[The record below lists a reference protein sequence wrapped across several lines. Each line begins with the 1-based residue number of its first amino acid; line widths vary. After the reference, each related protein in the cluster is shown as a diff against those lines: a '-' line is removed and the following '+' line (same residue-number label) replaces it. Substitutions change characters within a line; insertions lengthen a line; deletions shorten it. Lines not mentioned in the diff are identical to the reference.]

1 MQLLGGQDLGGD
13 GAKDRAHSLTVSED
27 VGAEATE
34 AGDFVGEVCIVP
46 PVVLLA
52 VHLGHDLADQAF
64 DRIARQR
71 RRGIVEAC
79 HATVDTTIGAH
90 ADREVQIR
98 CPTLAHGPEQ
108 RVDRVTS
115 PGDRRWGGRPLGH
128 GPIRE
133 RHTLRPGVARWRA
146 VGRGVLTRRG
156 PTRRCRAG
164 GPDKAN
170 DHGRTVSVDLDVVGL
185 TGARCVAERDDGIAT
200 EPAAGL
206 RRNHRDE
213 QLEHILPRH
222 GHRLRIAL
230 GLPHYDARR
239 TANLEH

>member
-1 MQLLGGQDLGGD
+1 M
-13 GAKDRAHSLTVSED
+13 
-27 VGAEATE
+27 
-34 AGDFVGEVCIVP
+34 
-46 PVVLLA
+46 
-52 VHLGHDLADQAF
+52 
-64 DRIARQR
+64 
-71 RRGIVEAC
+71 
-79 HATVDTTIGAH
+79 
-90 ADREVQIR
+90 
-98 CPTLAHGPEQ
+98 PTLAHGPEQ

-146 VGRGVLTRRG
+146 VGQGVLTRRR

-170 DHGRTVSVDLDVVGL
+170 DHGRTVSVDLGVVGL

-200 EPAAGL
+200 EPDAGL

-230 GLPHYDARR
+230 GLPHDDARR
-239 TANLEH
+239 TANLEHERARRILNQLEKRIDHVSHLVALAAAVTAPARRHGRR